1 MTKVAVLIDGGFFLK
16 RLPQVRK
23 DIDVKDAKGVVRAVH
38 ELVQAHLVEINKV
51 ACLPNPR
58 ALLYRVFYYD
68 ARPFDGKLNKPVS
81 DRVLEFDKTPVA
93 GFRHALFRELRQSPS
108 TAVRLGR
115 VRPGAGWI
123 LKKWVQDQLMRG
135 EITVAELKDEHFTPD
150 LRQKAVDMRI
160 GIDIASLTL
169 KKQANIIVLVAGDA
183 DFVPAA
189 KLARREGASVVLDP
203 LGANVGRDLYEHI
216 DELRSGW
223 AKPEGRQEP

>member
-1 MTKVAVLIDGGFFLK
+1 MTKVAVLIDGWFFLK
-16 RLPQVRK
+16 CLPKVRS
-23 DIDVKDAKGVVRAVH
+23 DIDAQDAKEVVGTVN
-38 ELVQAHLVEINKV
+38 ELVHAHLVEINKV
-51 ACLPNPR
+51 TCLPNPR

-81 DRVLEFDKTPVA
+81 DRILEFATTPVA
-93 GFRHALFRELRQSPS
+93 KFRQALFRELHQSPS
-108 TAVRLGR
+108 TAVRLEW

-123 LKKWVQDQLMRG
+123 LKKAVQDRLMRG
-135 EITVAELKDEHFTPD
+135 EITVAELKDGHFRRD

-189 KLARREGASVVLDP
+189 KLARREGASVVLDS
-203 LGANVGRDLYEHI
+203 LGANVGRDLDEHI

-223 AKPEGRQEP
+223 DKPEGRQGP

>member
-16 RLPQVRK
+16 RLPRVRS
-23 DIDVKDAKGVVRAVH
+23 DIDAQDAKEVVGAVN
-38 ELVQAHLVEINKV
+38 ELVHTHLVEINKV
-51 ACLPNPR
+51 VCLPNPR

-81 DRVLEFDKTPVA
+81 DRVLEFAKTPVA
-93 GFRHALFRELRQSPS
+93 KFRQALFRELRQSPS

-123 LKKWVQDQLMRG
+123 LKKAVQDRLMRG
-135 EITVAELKDEHFTPD
+135 EITVAELEDGHFRPD

-189 KLARREGASVVLDP
+189 KLARREGASVVLDS
-203 LGANVGRDLYEHI
+203 LGANVGRDLDEHI

-223 AKPEGRQEP
+223 DKPEGWQGP

>member
-16 RLPQVRK
+16 RLSKIRS
-23 DIDVKDAKGVVRAVH
+23 DIDAQDAKEVVGAVN
-38 ELVQAHLVEINKV
+38 ELVHAHLVKINKV
-51 ACLPNPR
+51 ECLPNPR

-81 DRVLEFDKTPVA
+81 DRVLEFATTPVA
-93 GFRHALFRELRQSPS
+93 KFRQALFRELHQSPS

-123 LKKWVQDQLMRG
+123 LKKAVQDRLMRG
-135 EITVAELKDEHFTPD
+135 EITVAELKDGHFRPD

-189 KLARREGASVVLDP
+189 KLARREGASVVLDS
-203 LGANVGRDLYEHI
+203 LGANVGRDLDEHI

-223 AKPEGRQEP
+223 DKPEGRQGP

>member
-1 MTKVAVLIDGGFFLK
+1 MTKVAVLIDGGFLLK

-23 DIDVKDAKGVVRAVH
+23 NFDAQDAKGVRQAVD
-38 ELVQAHLVEINKV
+38 ELVDWHLEQINQVE
-51 ACLPNPR
+51 CLPNPR

-68 ARPFDGKLNKPVS
+68 ARPFEGKWKSPVS
-81 DRVLEFDKTPVA
+81 KRMLDFGQTSVA
-93 GFRHALFRELRQSPS
+93 TSRRALFRELRQSPS

-115 VRPGAGWI
+115 VRPGTGWI
-123 LKKWVQDQLMRG
+123 LKKAVQDRLMR
-135 EITVAELKDEHFTPD
+135 EEVAVAELKDGHFSPD

-160 GIDIASLTL
+160 GIDIASITL

-203 LGANVGRDLYEHI
+203 LGANVGWDLHEHI

-223 AKPEGRQEP
+223 SKLENRQ